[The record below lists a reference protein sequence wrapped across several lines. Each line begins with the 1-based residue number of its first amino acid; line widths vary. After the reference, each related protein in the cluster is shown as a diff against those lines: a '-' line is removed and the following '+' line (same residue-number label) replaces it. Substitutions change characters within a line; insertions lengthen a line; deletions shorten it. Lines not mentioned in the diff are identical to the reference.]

1 MSKKKFI
8 RITVSSTLALGLLA
22 LIAFHERALSKLD
35 DTGIIF
41 DSFHEFNDD
50 DEHSLSINLGEL
62 KLWPM
67 SAGKFFSIR
76 YSLNADD
83 MGGYA
88 LDFTC
93 ETPDFSKC
101 YKTVSNKNSLSDD
114 IQESVK
120 PIDSHEAKNIYDE
133 FSALDVFNLKS
144 VESQPLGEYLGV
156 QLGIYSSM
164 VFSIV
169 SISVEVSDDKR
180 LNRFSIVPGKHKDE
194 RYIKIFKIFKNHG
207 FLPEESKK
215 NTSNALDSKA
225 IDKIQTFYSRHIFGN
240 ELANDSVMARYCT
253 KELAQKLRDDY
264 DNEFIDGGG
273 YAVWKFRSGA
283 QDGKD
288 IREIEKIEP
297 LGDGKYIVHYNDMG
311 NKGAHT
317 ITTVIQDGEIF
328 FDKLD

>member
-1 MSKKKFI
+1 MKKNIWIAVF
-8 RITVSSTLALGLLA
+8 SFLALSAIA
-22 LIAFHERALSKLD
+22 LIVFHESILHKLD
-35 DTGIIF
+35 DTGIIV

-76 YSLNADD
+76 YSLDADD

-101 YKTVSNKNSLSDD
+101 YKTVSNKNSLGDD
-114 IQESVK
+114 IQKTVEQ
-120 PIDSHEAKNIYDE
+120 IDSLEAKTIYDE
-133 FSALDVFNLKS
+133 FTALDVFNLKS
-144 VESQPLGEYLGV
+144 VESRPLGGNLGV
-156 QLGIYSSM
+156 RLGIYPSAS
-164 VFSIV
+164 FSLV

-207 FLPEESKK
+207 FMPENPKK
-215 NTSNALDSKA
+215 NTSNDVDSKA
-225 IDKIQTFYSRHIFGN
+225 IAKIQTFYSKHIFGN
-240 ELANDSVMARYCT
+240 EFANDSVITKYCT
-253 KELAQKLRDDY
+253 KELAQELSKAY

-273 YAVWKFRSGA
+273 YAVWKFRSNA
-283 QDGKD
+283 QDGED
-288 IREIEKIEP
+288 IQEVEKIES
-297 LGDGKYIVHYNDMG
+297 LGDGKYLVHYNDMG
-311 NKGAHT
+311 NKGTHT
-317 ITTVIQDGEIF
+317 ITIAIQDGDIF